1 MSLAKRTN
9 QIGSITGYIFIGV
22 ILAFGLMIAVYYV
35 RQHSE
40 QARKD
45 QAIAIYEKQQADK
58 KATETKNQKE
68 PVVVTS
74 DSDSSSKANGQL
86 ATTGAAQLMPETGIE
101 IGFSKLF
108 GIFALTTA
116 IVGYIS
122 SRYRLS
128 RSL

>member
-1 MSLAKRTN
+1 MSLMKRTN
-9 QIGSITGYIFIGV
+9 KIGSITGYIFIGV

-45 QAIAIYEKQQADK
+45 QAITIYEKQQADK
-58 KATETKNQKE
+58 KATEAKNQKK
-68 PVVVTS
+68 PVIVAS
-74 DSDSSSKANGQL
+74 NPDSPSEANNQL
-86 ATTGAAQLMPETGIE
+86 ATTSTAQLMPKTGTE
-101 IGFSKLF
+101 VNFGELFS
-108 GIFALTTA
+108 IFALTAA

-122 SRYRLS
+122 SRYKLS